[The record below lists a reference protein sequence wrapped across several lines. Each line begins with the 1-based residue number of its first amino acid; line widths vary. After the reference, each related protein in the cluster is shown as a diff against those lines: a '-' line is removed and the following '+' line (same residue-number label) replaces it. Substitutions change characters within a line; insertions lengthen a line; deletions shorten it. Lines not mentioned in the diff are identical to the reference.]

1 MSQQKQEQQQQLSA
15 IGNNALSTDEE
26 LYERKTEELQVHL
39 PRLERL
45 IEKAS
50 VIEESKIKSFIDIIM
65 RNKRVTMDVLLSC
78 ERSLKNSQMIYEKH
92 AEKQQRR
99 LLEEQKQFNEELL
112 QKLVHLQLQKQN
124 GELQQY
130 YV

>member
-15 IGNNALSTDEE
+15 IGNNALGTDEE

-45 IEKAS
+45 VEKAS
-50 VIEESKIKSFIDIIM
+50 VTEESKIKSFIDIIM

>member
-45 IEKAS
+45 VEKAS
-50 VIEESKIKSFIDIIM
+50 VTEESKIKSFIDIIM

>member
-15 IGNNALSTDEE
+15 IGNNALGTDEE